1 MEYLKTQ
8 VEKYVNDNIASFHEN
23 RLNKLRNLK
32 LSDLLKK
39 KNPYLYKAM
48 DLNTPEKI
56 VRILAQA
63 FISSTEE
70 TMFGNW
76 LEGLAIFVAKCS
88 YNGRKSNAEG
98 IDLELEKEETHYIV
112 SIKSGPNWSNSSSM
126 KKQKQNF
133 LKAIKIYRTSGN
145 KKPCVAIEGC
155 CYGNNNTS
163 KDTHEKLC
171 GQAFWEFISGD
182 PNMYLEIIEP
192 LGINAKT
199 KNEDYQ
205 KEFDKMITKFTKEF
219 SYNYC
224 DNHGN
229 INWNKIVQL
238 NSSRK

>member
-112 SIKSGPNWSNSSSM
+112 SIKSGPNWSNSFSM

>member
-1 MEYLKTQ
+1 MENLRKL
-8 VEKYVNDNIASFHEN
+8 VENYVNENIASFHES
-23 RLNKLRNLK
+23 RLNKLKNLK
-32 LSDLLKK
+32 LKVLLKK

-56 VRILAQA
+56 VRSLAMA

-76 LEGLAIFVAKCS
+76 LEGLAIFVAKTS
-88 YNGRKSNAEG
+88 FNGRKSNAEG
-98 IDLELEKEETHYIV
+98 IDLEMEKDETHYIV

-126 KKQKQNF
+126 NKQKQNF

-145 KKPCVAIEGC
+145 KKPCIAIEGC
-155 CYGNNNTS
+155 CYGNNNSS

-192 LGINAKT
+192 LGIDAKK
-199 KNEDYQ
+199 KNDNYQ
-205 KEFDKMITKFTKEF
+205 QEFDRMITKFTKEF
-219 SYNYC
+219 SDNYC
-224 DNHGN
+224 DNNGN
-229 INWNKIVQL
+229 ISWNKIVKL

>member
-98 IDLELEKEETHYIV
+98 IDLELEKEEIHYIV